1 MTSHADGGAVTSHA
15 DGGAATSHPDGRAA
29 GYRATHTLP
38 LRTELKR
45 QFKRRRTHL
54 ALGFLALLPVILAI
68 AFAIGGSDSSGSG
81 GVDLIELGTTGG
93 VNFTVFCLFMSVG
106 FLLIVVVALF
116 FGDSVASE
124 ASWSS
129 LRYLLAIPVP
139 RSRLLQ
145 QKAIVSAALSALAI
159 LILFGVALTLGT
171 ALYGTGP
178 LVTPFGDSLGY
189 GEAVGRLLVALAFIA
204 VNLTWVAGLALL
216 LSVLTDAPLGAVG
229 GTVMVSILVQILD
242 QITALGHWRD
252 YLPGHF
258 SFAWTRLLAPT
269 VDWHDIVVGSF
280 SALAYAAVFG
290 LLAWQRFAVKDITS

>member
-1 MTSHADGGAVTSHA
+1 MTGKHVTSDADGGTVASHA
-15 DGGAATSHPDGRAA
+15 DGRAA

-45 QFKRRRTHL
+45 QFKRRRTRL
-54 ALGFLALLPVILAI
+54 ALGFLALLPVILAV
-68 AFAIGGSDSSGSG
+68 AFAIGGSDSGSG
-81 GVDLIELGTTGG
+81 AVDLIELGTRGG

-189 GEAVGRLLVALAFIA
+189 GEAVGRLLAALAFIA

-280 SALAYAAVFG
+280 SALAYAAAFG

>member
-1 MTSHADGGAVTSHA
+1 MTSTHADGGAVTSHA
-15 DGGAATSHPDGRAA
+15 DGRAA

-54 ALGFLALLPVILAI
+54 ALGFLALLPVILAV
-68 AFAIGGSDSSGSG
+68 AFAIGGSNSESGS
-81 GVDLIELGTTGG
+81 VDLIELGTRGG

-145 QKAIVSAALSALAI
+145 QKAIVSAALSAMAI
-159 LILFGVALTLGT
+159 LILFGVALALGT

-189 GEAVGRLLVALAFIA
+189 GEAVGRLLVALAYIA

-242 QITALGHWRD
+242 QITALGQWRD

-280 SALAYAAVFG
+280 SALAFAAVFG

>member
-1 MTSHADGGAVTSHA
+1 MRADDRAVPA
-15 DGGAATSHPDGRAA
+15 DGRAP
-29 GYRATHTLP
+29 GYRARRTLP
-38 LRTELKR
+38 LRTELVR
-45 QFKRRRTHL
+45 QCKRRRTHV
-54 ALGFLALLPVILAI
+54 ALGFLAALPLVLML
-68 AFAIGGSDSSGSG
+68 AFAIGGGGSSTGTT
-81 GVDLIELGTTGG
+81 DLIELATRGG
-93 VNFTVFCLFMSVG
+93 VNFTVFTLLMSVG

-116 FGDSVASE
+116 FGDAVASE

-145 QKAIVSAALSALAI
+145 QKAIVSAVLSVAALL
-159 LILFGVALTLGT
+159 LLVGVALAAGT
-171 ALYGTGP
+171 AAYGTGP

-189 GEAVGRLLVALAFIA
+189 AEAVGRLAAGLGYVA

-258 SFAWTRLLAPT
+258 SFAWTRFLAPT
-269 VDWHDIVVGSF
+269 VDWHDVVVGSF
-280 SALAYAAVFG
+280 SALAYATVFAAA
-290 LLAWQRFAVKDITS
+290 AWLRFARKDITS

>member
-1 MTSHADGGAVTSHA
+1 MTSTDRSGDAAAADGRG
-15 DGGAATSHPDGRAA
+15 DAAAADGRAP
-29 GYRATHTLP
+29 GYRPHSTLP
-38 LRTELKR
+38 LRTELTR
-45 QFKRRRTHL
+45 QFLRRRTHL
-54 ALGFLALLPVILAI
+54 ALGLLALLPVILAT
-68 AFAIGGSDSSGSG
+68 AFAIGSSGASSAG
-81 GVDLIELGTTGG
+81 AVDLIDLGTRGG

-139 RSRLLQ
+139 RGRLLR
-145 QKAIVSAALSALAI
+145 QKAIVSAALSALA
-159 LILFGVALTLGT
+159 LLLLFGVGLALGT

-189 GEAVGRLLVALAFIA
+189 GDAVGRLALALAYIA
-204 VNLTWVAGLALL
+204 VNLTWVAGLAML

-242 QITALGHWRD
+242 QITALGGWRD
-252 YLPGHF
+252 LLPGHF
-258 SFAWTRLLAPT
+258 SFAWTRFLAPT
-269 VDWHDIVVGSF
+269 VDWHDVVVGSF

-290 LLAWQRFAVKDITS
+290 VLAWQRFAVKDITS